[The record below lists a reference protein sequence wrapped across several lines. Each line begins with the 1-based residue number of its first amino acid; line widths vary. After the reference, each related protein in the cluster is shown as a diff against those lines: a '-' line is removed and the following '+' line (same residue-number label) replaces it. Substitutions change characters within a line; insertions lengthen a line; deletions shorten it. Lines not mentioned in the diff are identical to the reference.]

1 MRRRFFYSII
11 KTFLMRFIFKTYF
24 QKSQRVR
31 DTSLFAL
38 ILGLAVSCSGS
49 EQQAARP
56 PLMGWSSWN
65 AFTVNISDS
74 IIRHQADLLVER
86 GLKGGIYSDAG
97 HNNVRI
103 ADVGTTC
110 AAFDCLRIDTKY

>member
-1 MRRRFFYSII
+1 
-11 KTFLMRFIFKTYF
+11 MRFIFKAYF
-24 QKSQRVR
+24 QKIRRVR
-31 DTSLFAL
+31 DTFLFAFV
-38 ILGLAVSCSGS
+38 LGLTVSCSGS

-74 IIRHQADLLVER
+74 IIRHQADLPVER
-86 GLKGGIYSDAG
+86 GLKAGIYSDAG
-97 HNNVRI
+97 HNIVSI

-110 AAFDCLRIDTKY
+110 AAFDCLRIDTEK